1 MISSDVLYSMIKL
14 GLTYIAGMQAG
25 ARLYSDLSAVQ
36 DRIEVDLKSSV
47 EKRGGHPLTTTP
59 SLKEA
64 RPPLRAVTVMYDT
77 YQPRA
82 NVLTRP

>member
-36 DRIEVDLKSSV
+36 DRIEIDLKSSV

-64 RPPLRAVTVMYDT
+64 RPCRATNWQSGADDARHSA
-77 YQPRA
+77 Q
-82 NVLTRP
+82 